1 VNPPDPGATL
11 AMWAAGLAA
20 GVALIAS
27 WKVARPGFV
36 LLGTAVSA
44 AIGFLAALAGSGWWA
59 AIAALISL
67 LAIYLRLSRWAA
79 MPLVGASLLWLDA
92 AHPSGSWL
100 IVISGA
106 LALGGITSEM
116 LLGHW
121 YLVDPKLPRRALKVL
136 AVVGAI
142 AIAADTVLVQINAVD
157 SSVISPAVLIGL
169 GATSVVL
176 MVAVWFALRVP
187 SYTGVMAATGLSYLA
202 TLTGLGAVVIGR
214 AVI

>member
-106 LALGGITSEM
+106 LALGGIT
-116 LLGHW
+116 
-121 YLVDPKLPRRALKVL
+121 
-136 AVVGAI
+136 
-142 AIAADTVLVQINAVD
+142 
-157 SSVISPAVLIGL
+157 
-169 GATSVVL
+169 
-176 MVAVWFALRVP
+176 
-187 SYTGVMAATGLSYLA
+187 
-202 TLTGLGAVVIGR
+202 
-214 AVI
+214 